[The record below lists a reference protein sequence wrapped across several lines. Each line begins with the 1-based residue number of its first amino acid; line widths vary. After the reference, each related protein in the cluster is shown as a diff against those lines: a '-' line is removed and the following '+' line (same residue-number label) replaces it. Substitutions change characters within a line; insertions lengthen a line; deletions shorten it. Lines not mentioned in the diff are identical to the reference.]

1 MAKLQDCQFIKV
13 KIDGKE
19 LKGASEE
26 DTYKDWME
34 GYAPVN
40 LQAYSGIDGAT
51 YAPVTLSLL
60 MTKESSEI
68 YETYLKRGYKR
79 IDVTIVH
86 RNSDKFGVLY
96 ESLNVEYQDRQF
108 QYITFESIDGRL
120 FLCTSV
126 IVEGAVQVTM
136 QVPNSTDTGLDK
148 VGPIKYDIAAKALK

>member
-68 YETYLKRGYKR
+68 YETYLERGYKR

-96 ESLNVEYQDRQF
+96 ESLNVEYQDCQF
-108 QYITFESIDGRL
+108 QYITFENIDGRL